1 MKASQKTILLIALAI
16 IDCIVGGVV
25 ITATLTDKPKA
36 KTEANEPVKLI
47 ELSQELSFDE
57 NNLLAYVDIIEE
69 EKVIIEDV
77 VYQGMTLTE
86 LSAKLNRAL
95 KNELKGK
102 GELIATY
109 SLEKGVDPYI
119 VTAIMLH
126 ETGCT
131 WNCSRLVKSC
141 NNVGGM
147 KGSGC
152 GNYKAFDSLDA
163 GIKGLINNLHK
174 NYFSKG
180 LTTPEQINPKYAE
193 SKTWKNKINDYVK
206 KIKKA

>member
-1 MKASQKTILLIALAI
+1 MKASQKTILLIAVAI

-25 ITATLTDKPKA
+25 ITTTLNDSPKV
-36 KTEANEPVKLI
+36 KTGSNNPIKLM
-47 ELSQELSFDE
+47 ELSKELSFDE
-57 NNLLAYVDIIEE
+57 NDLLAYVEIVEE
-69 EKVIIEDV
+69 EVIVEEV
-77 VYQGMTLTE
+77 VYDNMTLTE
-86 LSAKLNRAL
+86 LSAKLNRSL

-109 SLEKGVDPYI
+109 SLEKKVDPYI

-163 GIKGLINNLHK
+163 GIKSLINNLYK

-180 LTTPEQINPKYAE
+180 LTTPEQINTKYAE

>member
-1 MKASQKTILLIALAI
+1 VTYIVKADQKTILLIAVAI
-16 IDCIVGGVV
+16 IDCIVGGV
-25 ITATLTDKPKA
+25 IIASTINNKPDIKA
-36 KTEANEPVKLI
+36 EPKEPAKLI
-47 ELSQELSFDE
+47 ALSNELNYEESE
-57 NNLLAYVDIIEE
+57 LLAYVEVEE
-69 EKVIIEDV
+69 VEEIVFD
-77 VYQGMTLTE
+77 GMTLTE
-86 LSAKLNRAL
+86 LSAKLDRSL

-102 GELIATY
+102 GTVIATY
-109 SLEKGVDPYI
+109 SLKKGVDPYI

-131 WNCSRLVKSC
+131 WNCSRIAKQC
-141 NNVGGM
+141 NNVGGI
-147 KGSGC
+147 KGKGC
-152 GNYKAFDSLDA
+152 GKYASYDSLDS
-163 GIKGLINNLHK
+163 GIKALINNLYK